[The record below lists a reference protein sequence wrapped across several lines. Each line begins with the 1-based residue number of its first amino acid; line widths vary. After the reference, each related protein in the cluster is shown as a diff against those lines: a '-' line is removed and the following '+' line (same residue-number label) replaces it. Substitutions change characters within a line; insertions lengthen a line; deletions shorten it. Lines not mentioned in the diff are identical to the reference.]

1 MTVTGRI
8 HSIETFGTV
17 DGPGIR
23 YVVFFQGCPLKCQYC
38 HNRDT
43 WDPRG
48 GREVTVDELV
58 DDIRQYEGFYRS
70 SGGGVTASGGEP
82 ALQAAFV
89 GELFRRCRREDL
101 HTALDTSGCVGLQRI
116 SPLLEATD
124 LVLLDIKHI
133 DPAKHRE
140 LTGVSNEKTLALAR
154 RLSEMGIPVWVRHV
168 LIPGITS
175 DPRDLARLGEF
186 LAGLNNLQKVEILP
200 YHTLGAY
207 KWEQLGLEYPL
218 EGIQPPSPEKVA
230 QARQVLAGFGLPV
243 V

>member
-58 DDIRQYEGFYRS
+58 NDIRQYEGFYRS

-89 GELFRRCRREDL
+89 EELFRRCHREDL
-101 HTALDTSGCVGLQRI
+101 HTALDTSGCVGPQRI
-116 SPLLEATD
+116 AGLLEVTD

-154 RLSEMGIPVWVRHV
+154 RLSEMGISVWVRHV
-168 LIPGITS
+168 LIPGLTD

-207 KWEQLGLEYPL
+207 KWEQLGLKYPL
-218 EGIQPPSPEKVA
+218 KGAEPPSPEAVA
-230 QARQVLAGFGLPV
+230 QARELLAGFDLPTA
-243 V
+243 